1 MGRFISQATASSSI
15 KVEALTSTL
24 GNVNTNIR
32 DYTTISTTVTALPN
46 GERWAM
52 STNGTNSYFTR
63 NSIGEQNIST
73 SQYGVIQ
80 DELSDYTYIQSLG
93 ALPSSG
99 AYVTVGAVY
108 DAGLTPVYSWN
119 SSSTPYAGNLFC
131 VRLHNSNLYFFS
143 APSTNG
149 ILITKIALPSGTKT
163 TFSWGSAIINSPNA
177 NYNSLVF
184 NWTINNKFWMFISNA
199 SYGTN
204 AATYLTFDLTT
215 ETFAQFGTTRAGTS
229 SDYLASPGVMHVK
242 ADGSA
247 VSTTVYNPL
256 NGYGVFSATSS
267 ASTYTLTYPTGHYI
281 FNGGY
286 SVWTSLSSNAWKGV
300 VTTDAAIDSY
310 GLKYTGSY
318 YYRSALPHLQGGD
331 TAVQLLDIEANVGLG
346 AGIPAYT
353 YPLSSSGPTPFVSA
367 TTRNKAQFQ
376 IATALGGTGRFPVSR
391 NGTTLV
397 IGTKESNAFANGTTS
412 NFVASKLPDSIK
424 VRATYTNI
432 GSSSTAYLDNIL
444 IWDNNAEN
452 NYAFSTST
460 GIEGHNRLNYYTT
473 YDPWPT
479 SFVTSSGK
487 YFAIP
492 HYTNTSNTYSGN
504 FITASLPIY
513 TCPKTANYNITVI
526 GGGGNGGGSASNG
539 TSSSFSTSLAAAN
552 GVNRGGFNP
561 GSFVFISGS
570 AVNTGGKGVGADE
583 WGKGEDSNQVNY
595 AGGGSGYVTFGTLS
609 LTAGTAYVYKAG
621 LGPAYGKQGAILIQ
635 EASS

>member
-1 MGRFISQATASSSI
+1 MGRFISQATTSSAT
-15 KVEALTSTL
+15 VEALTSTL

-32 DYTTISTTVTALPN
+32 DYTTISATVTTLPN
-46 GERWAM
+46 GERWAN
-52 STNGTNSYFTR
+52 STSGTSVYFTR

-93 ALPSSG
+93 ALPSTG
-99 AYVTVGAVY
+99 TYVTVGAVY
-108 DAGLTPVYSWN
+108 DAALTPVYSWN
-119 SSSTPYAGNLFC
+119 SSTPPYAGILFC

-143 APSTNG
+143 STSTNG
-149 ILITKIALPSGTKT
+149 IRITKIALPSGTKT
-163 TFSWGSAIINSPNA
+163 TYSWTNVSIDWANA
-177 NYNSLVF
+177 AYNSLVF

-199 SYGTN
+199 SYGTF
-204 AATYLTFDLTT
+204 AATYLTFDLAT

-229 SDYLASPGVMHVK
+229 SDYLSSPGVMHVK

-247 VSTTVYNPL
+247 ASTTVYNPL

-267 ASTYTLTYPTGHYI
+267 ASTYTLAYPTGHYI
-281 FNGGY
+281 FNGTY
-286 SVWTSLSSNAWKGV
+286 SVWSSLSSNAWKGV
-300 VTTDAAIDSY
+300 VTTDAAIDSM
-310 GLKYTGSY
+310 GIKYTGAY

-331 TAVQLLDIEANVGLG
+331 TAVQLLDIETNVGLG
-346 AGIPAYT
+346 SGIPAYT
-353 YPLSSSGPTPFVSA
+353 YPLGSSGPTPSVSA
-367 TTRNKAQFQ
+367 TTRNKAQFE
-376 IATALGGTGRFPVSR
+376 IAAALGGTGRFPVSR

-397 IGTKESNAFANGTTS
+397 IGTKESTAFANGVTS
-412 NFVASKLPDSIK
+412 NFVASKLPDLIK
-424 VRATYTNI
+424 VRATYTNL
-432 GSSSTAYLDNIL
+432 GSYSIAYLDNIK
-444 IWDNNAEN
+444 IWDNNAQN
-452 NYAFSTST
+452 DYAFTQSS
-460 GIEGHNRLNYYTT
+460 GIEGQNRLNNYTA
-473 YDPWPT
+473 YDPWAT

-492 HYTNTSNTYSGN
+492 HYSSGANTYSGN

-513 TCPKTANYNITVI
+513 KISKTSNYKVTVI
-526 GGGGNGGGSASNG
+526 GGGGNGGVSASNG

-561 GSFVFISGS
+561 GSFVFGNGS

-583 WGKGEDSNQVNY
+583 WGKGEDSNQAGY

>member
-1 MGRFISQATASSSI
+1 MGRFISQATTSSAT
-15 KVEALTSTL
+15 VEALTSTL

-32 DYTTISTTVTALPN
+32 DYTTISATVTTLPN

-52 STNGTNSYFTR
+52 SASASASYFTR

-73 SQYGVIQ
+73 SNYGVLQ

-93 ALPSSG
+93 GLPSSG

-119 SSSTPYAGNLFC
+119 ANNRPYAGELFC

-143 APSTNG
+143 CPSTNG
-149 ILITKIALPSGTKT
+149 IRITKIALPSGTKT
-163 TFSWGSAIINSPNA
+163 TFSSLDVIIDSPYA
-177 NYNSLVF
+177 LYNSLVF

-204 AATYLTFDLTT
+204 AATYVTFDLAT

-281 FNGGY
+281 FNGTY
-286 SVWTSLSSNAWKGV
+286 SVWSSLPSNAWKGV
-300 VTTDAAIDSY
+300 VTTDAAIDSS
-310 GLKYTGSY
+310 GLRYTSSY
-318 YYRSALPHLQGGD
+318 YYRTALPHLQGGD

-346 AGIPAYT
+346 AGIPPYN
-353 YPLSSSGPTPFVSA
+353 YPLGSSGPTPNVSA

-376 IATALGGTGRFPVSR
+376 IAAALGGTGRFPVSR

-397 IGTKESNAFANGTTS
+397 IGTKESTAFANGHTS

-424 VRATYTNI
+424 VRPTYTYLN
-432 GSSSTAYLDNIL
+432 SASVAYLDNIL

-452 NYAFSTST
+452 NYAFTQSA
-460 GIEGHNRLNYYTT
+460 GIEGQNRLNNYTT

-492 HYTNTSNTYSGN
+492 HYTNSSNTYSGN

-513 TCPKTANYNITVI
+513 KVSKTSSYKVTVI
-526 GGGGNGGGSASNG
+526 GGGGNGGVSASNG

-561 GSFVFISGS
+561 GSFVFSSGS
-570 AVNTGGKGVGADE
+570 AVNTGGKGLGADE
-583 WGKGEDSNQVNY
+583 WGKGEDSNQAGY